1 MAEKTH
7 SIQTPGGP
15 IEVPAWAS
23 EETMNRVVAYAS
35 AQSKTDAKFT
45 KLIKKAGG
53 NINELAHEI
62 SELIEATQVD
72 NKQDERSEKKQ
83 LDISKSISGFGEKL
97 NGTMRFFEQTDK
109 PLTAMV
115 DGVSALVKGTKKTL
129 GKMNLFEGLNPT
141 LLSALKTSANVG
153 IDAALAYAGWNA
165 GKLEQFAKA
174 QAGIIDAGVVFSNG
188 AEGFD
193 ELRKQTISTGNTYTS
208 LIENVHQFG
217 EGMLGLGS
225 NMAEGVQNF
234 SKFYGALDKAAE
246 GLGDLGLSSKDMQSQ
261 YAEYI
266 AFARRTGIIN
276 KDINSSANDVNSEF
290 INLQIE
296 AGAIA
301 NMTSLTRAEAMRRQ
315 LGAFNDYGDAAV
327 KTMRDLGLIGH
338 AEASSAIV
346 KNLGLMAPDSTMI
359 SKLLEATQIEMAAN
373 AKNPEKIDISTMLQ
387 KIAPGME
394 TALDSSM
401 PGLVKGIENILQSGT
416 ATNDDVRNFLF
427 KMIKNA
433 ETTADQYSITSSGEV
448 NRLMLS
454 NATELVLLQRKM
466 GNLADGE
473 DYKAEVK
480 NQLKTLKDAGKITKE
495 MNNMTRRFLEIQE
508 TLTLDMATTS
518 AMFNKLT
525 GGFEAESKKLLE
537 LTMLDQEVNDFG
549 GIGGDLLSH
558 ATAYKGEMVASTNYE
573 EKEQVVNEGD
583 SKQVVAAK
591 TEYNEG
597 MAEVTEADFEGFTQI
612 RNIKNAVAQLNSV
625 NPQYRKRLLQ
635 FLKDFEEEYKGT
647 DKKVQV
653 SKGMIEKLNE
663 NDPDTYENSG
673 IAASLMFIDGDDI
686 QGGDGK
692 FNGRDDKKLVK
703 MAAKHGLVFGDG
715 KNGSGK
721 STPYMKEYSQKNDGG
736 IFGREFDEVIGNLAE
751 AKEQG
756 IGEFKDG
763 VVVKTDPPKMKNG
776 GRANA
781 GQPYIVGDQ
790 LGMNTAELFVP
801 DQSGTI
807 VSNKDL
813 KENAKSNNVNSI
825 IEQMQQQLQE
835 SESYIGR
842 SVSLT
847 FEQMYQRIQEIQNT
861 NVDSDASSSLAFKQ
875 MQQRLQELENTNA
888 ESDASSSLTYEQM
901 QQRLQELGNKVKATA
916 TEDLSITDTF
926 QDLQLQIQQLQI
938 NDENSVGPSMYSALT
953 SAIKDVGLNLTKTQD
968 PAIMNKATDLS
979 GLLDSKKQVIASLKS
994 LQSIIKRLNNN
1005 NNLNIDIDMMNSR

>member
-23 EETMNRVVAYAS
+23 EETMNRIVAYAS

-83 LDISKSISGFGEKL
+83 LDISRSISGFGEKL
-97 NGTMRFFEQTDK
+97 NGTMKFFEQTDK

-115 DGVSALVKGTKKTL
+115 DGVSALVKGTKNTL

-141 LLSALKTSANVG
+141 LLAGLKTSANVG

-193 ELRKQTISTGNTYTS
+193 ELRKRTISTGNTYTS
-208 LIENVHQFG
+208 LIENIHQFG

-234 SKFYGALDKAAE
+234 SKFYGALDEAAE

-301 NMTSLTRAEAMRRQ
+301 NMTSLSRAEAMRRQ

-327 KTMRDLGLIGH
+327 KTMRELGLVGH

-346 KNLGLMAPDSTMI
+346 RNLGLMAPDSTMV
-359 SKLLEATQIEMAAN
+359 SKLLEATQIEMMAN
-373 AKNPEKIDISTMLQ
+373 RTNPENIDISTMLQ
-387 KIAPGME
+387 EIAPGME
-394 TALDSSM
+394 AALDSSM
-401 PGLVKGIENILQSGT
+401 PGLVNGIESMLQSGT
-416 ATNDDVRNFLF
+416 ANNDDVRDFLF
-427 KMIKNA
+427 KTIKNA
-433 ETTADQYSITSSGEV
+433 ETDANQYSITANGAV
-448 NRLMLS
+448 NALMLS
-454 NATELVLLQRKM
+454 NAQELIVLQRKM

-480 NQLKTLKDAGKITKE
+480 NQRKTLKDAGKITKE

-558 ATAYKGEMVASTNYE
+558 AAAYKGEMVASTNYE
-573 EKEQVVNEGD
+573 EKEQVVNTGD

-612 RNIKNAVAQLNSV
+612 RNIKNTVAQLNSV
-625 NPQYRKRLLQ
+625 NPQYRKRLLE

-653 SKGMIEKLNE
+653 SKGMTEKLE
-663 NDPDTYENSG
+663 GDVDTYENSG
-673 IAASLMFIDGDDI
+673 LAASLMFTDGDDI
-686 QGGDGK
+686 QGGDAK
-692 FNGRDDKKLVK
+692 FNGRDNKKLVNL
-703 MAAKHGLVFGDG
+703 AKDAGLVFGDG
-715 KNGSGK
+715 KDVGK
-721 STPYMKEYSQKNDGG
+721 SMPIMKEYSQEDDGG
-736 IFGREFDEVIGNLAE
+736 YLGRAFDQALSLVQ
-751 AKEQG
+751 AKEKG
-756 IGEFKDG
+756 VGEFKDG
-763 VVVKTDPPKMKNG
+763 VVVETDPPKMKNG

-813 KENAKSNNVNSI
+813 KENAKSNGADSII
-825 IEQMQQQLQE
+825 IEQLQQRLQE

-861 NVDSDASSSLAFKQ
+861 NADSDASLSLTFKQ

-888 ESDASSSLTYEQM
+888 ESDASLSLTYEQM
-901 QQRLQELGNKVKATA
+901 QQRLRELGNKVKA

-926 QDLQLQIQQLQI
+926 QNLQLQIQQLQI
-938 NDENSVGPSMYSALT
+938 NDENSVGPSMYSALS
-953 SAIKDVGLNLTKTQD
+953 SAIKDIGLNLTKTQD

-979 GLLDSKKQVIASLKS
+979 GLLDSKKQVISSLKS
-994 LQSIIKRLNNN
+994 LQSIIKRLNNS